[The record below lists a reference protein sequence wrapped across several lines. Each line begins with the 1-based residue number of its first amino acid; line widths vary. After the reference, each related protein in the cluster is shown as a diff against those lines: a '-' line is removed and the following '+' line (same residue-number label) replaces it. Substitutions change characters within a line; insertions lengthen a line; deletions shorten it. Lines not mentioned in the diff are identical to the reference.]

1 MSWAAD
7 DFVQPVGQLN
17 PAWFPNADLTV
28 SVQAWLDDA
37 ESKTDDTNAQQAWVY
52 YRAFQS
58 LADEF
63 HLALAGASEGA
74 VSGYKAVT
82 QFQYWRRRA
91 DRELARYRGAL
102 GTQVVF

>member
-1 MSWAAD
+1 MRWAAD

-58 LADEF
+58 LADDF
-63 HLALAGASEGA
+63 HQGVATAREGEITGTRSEQ
-74 VSGYKAVT
+74 
-82 QFQYWRRRA
+82 QFRYWSRRA
-91 DRELARYRGAL
+91 DRELARYRDAL